1 MLSNVHGPAQSQK
14 PAGAGSKKAEPD
26 QAIVAA
32 CDGSQLRLRVS
43 KAESCGLSCGF
54 QVVVVTPRAVTI
66 DI

>member
-1 MLSNVHGPAQSQK
+1 MLSNVHGPAQSRK
-14 PAGAGSKKAEPD
+14 LAGAGSKKAEPD